1 MIRHISW
8 HSLNRLIGKQ
18 DDNQASALLE
28 THQLCCQHYTDY
40 SSTVVR
46 PYDGYLVLACHIY
59 WDLWQESKDDKHMWS
74 AAVPLYEAIENSPA
88 SFQLRFLLIKFL
100 NAVGAV
106 GLSYKIHAGL
116 ELKHVQWDSLGY
128 VMSRHVQT
136 CAHFDNSLGLFH
148 LILKFFSSNYK
159 EVRLLSTIP
168 ELYHLI

>member
-1 MIRHISW
+1 
-8 HSLNRLIGKQ
+8 
-18 DDNQASALLE
+18 
-28 THQLCCQHYTDY
+28 
-40 SSTVVR
+40 
-46 PYDGYLVLACHIY
+46 
-59 WDLWQESKDDKHMWS
+59 MWS